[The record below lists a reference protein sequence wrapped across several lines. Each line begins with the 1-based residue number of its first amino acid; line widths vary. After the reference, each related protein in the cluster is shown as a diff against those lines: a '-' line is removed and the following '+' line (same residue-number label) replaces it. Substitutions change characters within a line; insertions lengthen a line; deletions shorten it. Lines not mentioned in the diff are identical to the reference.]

1 MDVEDIPPVSLALLA
16 PWRFLKDAM
25 GLADLLRGLF
35 RGPDTGRGVDDL
47 ARRLGLAAADLQATP
62 VAYREFEIPKR
73 SGGRR
78 RIAAPEPPLKA
89 LQKRILRRLLD
100 RLEAHPAATGFE
112 HCHSI
117 ATNALC
123 HAGQA
128 VVLRMDIKD
137 FFPSTTERRVRDWFH
152 AIGWNRD
159 ASSLLTRLVTHR
171 GGLPQGAPTSPRIS
185 NLVNHR
191 LDARLEGLA
200 RKVGASYTR
209 YADDMTFSF
218 RKDDR
223 AAIHSVIRATK
234 AIVAED
240 GYALHQD
247 RKLQVR
253 RRHEQQRVTGLVV
266 NAGVRLPRETRRR
279 LRAVE
284 HHLRTGKPAT
294 LTAAQL
300 AGWKALQL
308 MIGRQVD
315 AARGGG
321 HGAERGA

>member
-1 MDVEDIPPVSLALLA
+1 
-16 PWRFLKDAM
+16 M
-25 GLADLLRGLF
+25 GLADLVRGMF
-35 RGPDTGRGVDDL
+35 QGPDAGAGVDAL
-47 ARRLGLAAADLQATP
+47 AHRLGMTVPELQAVP

-89 LQKRILRRLLD
+89 LQKRLLRRLFD
-100 RLEAHPAATGFE
+100 RLKAHPAATGFE

-123 HAGQA
+123 HTGQA
-128 VVLRMDIKD
+128 VVLRMDLED
-137 FFPSTTERRVRDWFH
+137 FFPSTAERRVRDYVH
-152 AIGWNRD
+152 GIGWNRE
-159 ASSLLTRLVTHR
+159 ASGLLARLCTHH
-171 GGLPQGAPTSPRIS
+171 GGLPQGAPTSPRLS

-200 RKVGASYTR
+200 RKLGASYTR

-218 RKDDR
+218 KKDDR

-234 AIVAED
+234 AIAGED
-240 GYALHQD
+240 GYTLHQD
-247 RKLQVR
+247 RKLQIR

-284 HHLRTGKPAT
+284 HHFKTGKPAT
-294 LTAAQL
+294 LTPAQL
-300 AGWKALQL
+300 AGWAALRS
-308 MIGRQVD
+308 MVERQVD
-315 AARGGG
+315 AARVGGNS
-321 HGAERGA
+321 AERGG

>member
-1 MDVEDIPPVSLALLA
+1 
-16 PWRFLKDAM
+16 M
-25 GLADLLRGLF
+25 GLADLVRGMF
-35 RGPDTGRGVDDL
+35 QGPDTGAGIDAL
-47 ARRLGLAAADLQATP
+47 ERRLGMTVAEIHAVP

-89 LQKRILRRLLD
+89 LQKRLLRRLLD
-100 RLEAHPAATGFE
+100 RLKAHPAATGFE

-123 HAGQA
+123 HTGQA
-128 VVLRMDIKD
+128 VVLRMDLKD
-137 FFPSTTERRVRDWFH
+137 FFPSTTEQRVRDWFH
-152 AIGWNRD
+152 GIGWNRA
-159 ASSLLTRLVTHR
+159 ASGLLTRLVTHR
-171 GGLPQGAPTSPRIS
+171 GGLPQGAPTSPRLS

-200 RKVGASYTR
+200 RKYAASYTR

-223 AAIHSVIRATK
+223 AAIHAVIRATK

-247 RKLQVR
+247 RKLQIR

-266 NAGVRLPRETRRR
+266 NAGVRLPRATRRR

-294 LTAAQL
+294 LTPAQL
-300 AGWKALQL
+300 AGWQALRS
-308 MIGRQVD
+308 MIERQVD
-315 AARGGG
+315 AARGT
-321 HGAERGA
+321 

>member
-1 MDVEDIPPVSLALLA
+1 MRWIG
-16 PWRFLKDAM
+16 M
-25 GLADLLRGLF
+25 GLADLVRGMF
-35 RGPDTGRGVDDL
+35 QGPDTGAGIDAL
-47 ARRLGLAAADLQATP
+47 ERRLGMTVAEIHAVP

-89 LQKRILRRLLD
+89 LQKRLLRRLLD
-100 RLEAHPAATGFE
+100 RLKAHPAATGFE

-123 HAGQA
+123 HTGQA
-128 VVLRMDIKD
+128 VVLRMDLKD
-137 FFPSTTERRVRDWFH
+137 FFPSTTEQRVRDWFH
-152 AIGWNRD
+152 GIGWNRA
-159 ASSLLTRLVTHR
+159 ASGLLTRLVTHR
-171 GGLPQGAPTSPRIS
+171 GGLPQGAPTSPRLS

-200 RKVGASYTR
+200 RKYAASYTR

-223 AAIHSVIRATK
+223 AAIHAVIRATK

-247 RKLQVR
+247 RKLQIR

-266 NAGVRLPRETRRR
+266 NAGVRLPRATRRR

-294 LTAAQL
+294 LTPAQL
-300 AGWKALQL
+300 AGWQALRS
-308 MIGRQVD
+308 MIERQVD
-315 AARGGG
+315 AARGT
-321 HGAERGA
+321 